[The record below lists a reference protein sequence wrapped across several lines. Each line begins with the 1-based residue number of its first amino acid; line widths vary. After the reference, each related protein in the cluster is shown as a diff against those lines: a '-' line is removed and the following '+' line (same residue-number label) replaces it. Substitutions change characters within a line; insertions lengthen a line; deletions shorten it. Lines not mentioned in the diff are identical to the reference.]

1 VSDAQ
6 EPKRPN
12 AHYKLSN
19 ENASTDGIV
28 YHYSR
33 ERRLEKAPQAV
44 RDLYKAEPQHQRF
57 NLIKPLVRTRPLAMM
72 FATVVVASLLVLV
85 VSVLGLASNSYDL
98 DGNQISVQ
106 AIRYEGAIIM
116 IVKKTLKKS
125 GLRRFSSLAPAYSGA
140 VDIAVQPLIKSASVQ
155 EPPPEGIFYH
165 KIFFTFENEES
176 YRFTVPFDSG
186 ELALVLATEKKTI
199 SLTVKAE

>member
-1 VSDAQ
+1 MSDAQ

-44 RDLYKAEPQHQRF
+44 QDLYKAEPQHRF

-106 AIRYEGAIIM
+106 AVRYEGAIIM
-116 IVKKTLKKS
+116 IVKKTVKKS
-125 GLRRFSSLAPAYSGA
+125 GLGRFSSLAPAYSGA
-140 VDIAVQPLIKSASVQ
+140 VDIAVQPLIKSASVR
-155 EPPPEGIFYH
+155 EPPPAGIFYH
-165 KIFFTFENEES
+165 KIFFTLENEES
-176 YRFTVPFDSG
+176 YRFTFPFDSG